1 MNVKSF
7 RRLAFACFT
16 IVLNTGNLY
25 ELKFVNNEDLPNT
38 GNLDFTLRPVARIF
52 YGEVLSNEETDLGE
66 LISQWREPLLCRE
79 YFFLA
84 TENSWYLKLSS
95 KTKGYTKKEQCIP

>member
-52 YGEVLSNEETDLGE
+52 LRGGAIQRGDGPNVATGASLWGGEN
-66 LISQWREPLLCRE
+66 
-79 YFFLA
+79 
-84 TENSWYLKLSS
+84 
-95 KTKGYTKKEQCIP
+95 

>member
-52 YGEVLSNEETDLGE
+52 YGEVRSNEETDQTLPGAQVAGVGRIRLPE
-66 LISQWREPLLCRE
+66 TSFGAFWKTG
-79 YFFLA
+79 YFSNF
-84 TENSWYLKLSS
+84 
-95 KTKGYTKKEQCIP
+95 

>member
-38 GNLDFTLRPVARIF
+38 GNLDFTLRSVARIF

-84 TENSWYLKLSS
+84 TENS
-95 KTKGYTKKEQCIP
+95 

>member
-52 YGEVLSNEETDLGE
+52 YGEVRSNEETDQTLPESLGWGE
-66 LISQWREPLLCRE
+66 LACLRLHLEHFEKLGISQTFNLQ
-79 YFFLA
+79 
-84 TENSWYLKLSS
+84 K
-95 KTKGYTKKEQCIP
+95 

>member
-7 RRLAFACFT
+7 RRLAFACST

-52 YGEVLSNEETDLGE
+52 YGGGAIQRGDGPNVARGASLWGGE
-66 LISQWREPLLCRE
+66 NKV
-79 YFFLA
+79 A
-84 TENSWYLKLSS
+84 
-95 KTKGYTKKEQCIP
+95 

>member
-7 RRLAFACFT
+7 RRLAFACST

-52 YGEVLSNEETDLGE
+52 YGEVRSNEETDQTLPGAQVSGVE
-66 LISQWREPLLCRE
+66 RIRLPETSFRA
-79 YFFLA
+79 F
-84 TENSWYLKLSS
+84 
-95 KTKGYTKKEQCIP
+95 

>member
-38 GNLDFTLRPVARIF
+38 GNLDFTLGPVARIF
-52 YGEVLSNEETDLGE
+52 YGEVLSNEETDQTLPGAQVAGVGRIRLPE
-66 LISQWREPLLCRE
+66 TS
-79 YFFLA
+79 FGAF
-84 TENSWYLKLSS
+84 
-95 KTKGYTKKEQCIP
+95 

>member
-38 GNLDFTLRPVARIF
+38 GNLDLTLRPVARIF
-52 YGEVLSNEETDLGE
+52 YGEVRSNEETDQTLPRAQVSGVGRIRLPE
-66 LISQWREPLLCRE
+66 TS
-79 YFFLA
+79 FGAF
-84 TENSWYLKLSS
+84 
-95 KTKGYTKKEQCIP
+95 

>member
-16 IVLNTGNLY
+16 IVLNTGNLCQ
-25 ELKFVNNEDLPNT
+25 LRFVNNEDLPNS

-52 YGEVLSNEETDLGE
+52 YGEVRSNEETDQTLPETQVSGLGR
-66 LISQWREPLLCRE
+66 ISLPEASFRA
-79 YFFLA
+79 F
-84 TENSWYLKLSS
+84 
-95 KTKGYTKKEQCIP
+95 